1 MDHLRITGLSTL
13 NSCFWYIY
21 GALLQQGNKYHEYS
35 NHLLTDRIYVHIL
48 PGGMYLPKADSGR
61 LVIGVWWIVVIVL
74 VTTYSGN
81 LVAFL
86 TFPQFQPGIDYF
98 FQIFSSSSGQQFG
111 LRNGSYFEKYATVS
125 EYRMGF
131 FLNIK
136 IFQIAN
142 NNAR

>member
-1 MDHLRITGLSTL
+1 MFI
-13 NSCFWYIY
+13 
-21 GALLQQGNKYHEYS
+21 LL
-35 NHLLTDRIYVHIL
+35 
-48 PGGMYLPKADSGR
+48 GGMYLPKADSGR

-98 FQIFSSSSGQQFG
+98 FQIFSTSAVQQFG

-125 EYRMGF
+125 EYRYTLHNSF
-131 FLNIK
+131 SKQVKSTKL
-136 IFQIAN
+136 IAN